1 VGLKP
6 TYGRVSRYGLIAFA
20 SSLDQVGVF
29 GASVR
34 DVALTLQVIAGWD
47 PHDAT
52 SAQLE
57 PFDPDIPTRG
67 LSGVR
72 VGVPAEYFADGI
84 EPGVE
89 ARVRE
94 AIALLGQ
101 RGATLVPLSMPS
113 TRYAVATYYLIA
125 TAEASSNLARFDG
138 VRFGARVE
146 ASDFHAMRAATR
158 AAFGPAVRDRLA
170 YGERITRN
178 AAEYGTYA
186 RARAT
191 RARVTD
197 ELRSALQG
205 VDVLLTPATPGAA
218 FRIADAE
225 SSAGH
230 DSDVFLLA
238 ANFAGIPA
246 LSVPFGESSNL
257 PLGMHLMAPWWQEHA
272 LVRVAGAL
280 ERAAAR

>member
-1 VGLKP
+1 V
-6 TYGRVSRYGLIAFA
+6 
-20 SSLDQVGVF
+20 
-29 GASVR
+29 
-34 DVALTLQVIAGWD
+34 
-47 PHDAT
+47 
-52 SAQLE
+52 QLG
-57 PFDPDIPTRG
+57 D
-67 LSGVR
+67 
-72 VGVPAEYFADGI
+72 PAELI
-84 EPGVE
+84 EPYRVLSCVE
-89 ARVRE
+89 AV
-94 AIALLGQ
+94 
-101 RGATLVPLSMPS
+101 T
-113 TRYAVATYYLIA
+113 
-125 TAEASSNLARFDG
+125 NLARFDG